1 MDVLLNGI
9 TAGSVYALV
18 AVSFNILYRPT
29 NVFNFAQGDLVML
42 GAMLGATALG
52 PYRMPWV
59 VAAAATLVIVG
70 LLGLLEERVAV
81 APILRRSGT
90 GTAWI
95 ISTLAYSL
103 IIANLVG
110 HGWGPDPIK
119 VKPPWPLSV
128 EMIEFGGELAG
139 LRVSSYQIA
148 LIAGAILIVLAIER
162 GYRTRAGKAIM
173 AVAEDRDAALLR
185 GIDPERLSRWSC
197 FLGGMFAALTGLL
210 AAPLLY
216 ASTGLGPL
224 LLIKGFEGAAVG
236 GIGDNRGALVAGYL
250 LGITEAIGASL
261 LSPAYQTAST
271 FLLLLVIL
279 LIKPQGIFGQPEMR
293 RV

>member
-59 VAAAATLVIVG
+59 VAAAVALVPVG

-95 ISTLAYSL
+95 ISTLASSL

-110 HGWGPDPIK
+110 HAWGPDPIK

-128 EMIEFGGELAG
+128 EMIEFGGDLAG
-139 LRVSSYQIA
+139 LRVSSYQLA
-148 LIAGAILIVLAIER
+148 LIAGAVLIVLAIER
-162 GYRTRAGKAIM
+162 GYRTRTGKAIM

-185 GIDPERLSRWSC
+185 GIDPERLSRWSF

-271 FLLLLVIL
+271 FLLLLIIL
-279 LIKPQGIFGQPEMR
+279 LIKPQGLFGLPEMR

>member
-1 MDVLLNGI
+1 V
-9 TAGSVYALV
+9 
-18 AVSFNILYRPT
+18 
-29 NVFNFAQGDLVML
+29 
-42 GAMLGATALG
+42 
-52 PYRMPWV
+52 
-59 VAAAATLVIVG
+59 
-70 LLGLLEERVAV
+70 EERVAV

-128 EMIEFGGELAG
+128 EMIDFGGG
-139 LRVSSYQIA
+139 LRASSYQLA
-148 LIAGAILIVLAIER
+148 LIVGTVLIVLAIER

-185 GIDPERLSRWSC
+185 GIDPERLSRWSF
-197 FLGGMFAALTGLL
+197 FLGGMFAALAGLL

-279 LIKPQGIFGQPEMR
+279 LIKPQGIFGRPEMR